1 MGSSL
6 NAVYVLVRKCGCVQR
21 WPLNDRFLFQWLL
34 SGTQLMEDLRKQA
47 ERFGADIRNGIATS
61 ADLSKRP
68 YRIAPVRLR
77 AWTLRDSGR
86 VPLTPQK
93 NAKGGELRTQLAAL
107 RQVSAALQRILLR
120 AKRKPAP
127 GIRRSRPGASPTLG
141 TGGGDAGAAL
151 AVNM

>member
-1 MGSSL
+1 M
-6 NAVYVLVRKCGCVQR
+6 
-21 WPLNDRFLFQWLL
+21 
-34 SGTQLMEDLRKQA
+34 
-47 ERFGADIRNGIATS
+47 
-61 ADLSKRP
+61 
-68 YRIAPVRLR
+68 RLR

-127 GIRRSRPGASPTLG
+127 GSGGPCPEPHRRCVLAERTPTLRWA
-141 TGGGDAGAAL
+141 GDGDGREESASL
-151 AVNM
+151 VHSTYV